1 MYNLDEGMKDILTKI
16 LVDSVSE
23 ASNVRLTELV
33 FK

>member
-23 ASNVRLTELV
+23 VSDMLDWQS
-33 FK
+33 